1 LIGNAAF
8 ELAMFNLKLDN
19 SLDEVEAA
27 LIADD
32 LQKGKDTIGL
42 KSEKEHP
49 MCVVIELSF

>member
-1 LIGNAAF
+1 
-8 ELAMFNLKLDN
+8 MFNLKLDN